1 MTLPRPEVIEL
12 LGIGYRRIPL
22 LAIGNDVYCDTS
34 LIVSQLEKRV
44 PPSADY
50 ASVFPPR
57 KGGGKVDQ
65 GIIKTFAMTYG
76 DRTLF
81 PMGGSILPYDKL
93 GKKFLEDR
101 SAVHIRLFC
110 HKHNWIY
117 LLIVARCPYT
127 CRSAPGKASIN

>member
-1 MTLPRPEVIEL
+1 MTIPRPEVIDL

-34 LIVSQLEKRV
+34 LIVSQLEKRI
-44 PPSADY
+44 PPSAEY

-57 KGGGKVDQ
+57 KGGGKVDR

-81 PMGGSILPYDKL
+81 PMGGSILPYDRL

-101 SAVHIRLFC
+101 SAVSIRPPLAAF
-110 HKHNWIY
+110 NFLY
-117 LLIVARCPYT
+117 LQI
-127 CRSAPGKASIN
+127 SSGKAPRFLSKC